1 VVTLVQ
7 LLRLRDPKLL
17 ALLGLF
23 AAQAFAFSRDWRDPL
38 QDASQI
44 ASGACGLLLLVLQSR
59 RNGKKP

>member
-1 VVTLVQ
+1 MVTLVQ

-23 AAQAFAFSRDWRDPL
+23 AAQAFAFSRDWRDPM

-44 ASGACGLLLLVLQSR
+44 ASGVAGLLLLILMSR
-59 RNGKKP
+59 RSGPKP